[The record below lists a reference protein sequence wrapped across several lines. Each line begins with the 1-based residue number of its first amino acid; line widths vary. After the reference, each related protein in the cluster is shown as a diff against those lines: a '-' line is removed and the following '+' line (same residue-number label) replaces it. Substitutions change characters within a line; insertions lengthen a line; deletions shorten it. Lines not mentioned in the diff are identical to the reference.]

1 MRISDWSSDVCSSDL
16 AGADR
21 PAAACLRPADE
32 PEPSDFLGSCQA
44 EATRLRRKGMEGN
57 TEQGGGEYTGGF
69 EIDGQP
75 RSVAKYDPAEAV
87 SGHMDPLPDR
97 QHDLGMQPLFERRP
111 CVAREP
117 ANRLRRIP
125 PAGRRVSG
133 AFGRRGET
141 RLAARAEHRRVG
153 PRCV

>member
-1 MRISDWSSDVCSSDL
+1 MRISDWSSDVCSSEL
-16 AGADR
+16 
-21 PAAACLRPADE
+21 ADE

-97 QHDLGMQPLFERRP
+97 QHDLGMQPLFERRQ

-117 ANRLRRIP
+117 ENRLRRIP

-133 AFGRRGET
+133 AFGRSGEH
-141 RLAARAEHRRVG
+141 RLAAAQCLG
-153 PRCV
+153 PRASHGARRTE